1 MSYVPECTEGALGYV
16 SIFVD
21 VLFIFASN
29 SVMVNTSS
37 STTQKITVRRIQ
49 FGHENTFERHWFRGN
64 PFMTHFMNSL
74 HSVFP
79 AGERYFIRSVK
90 WFDKQIQDPEL
101 KERVKAFIGQEVQH
115 GMQHEKF
122 LKTLDAMGLD
132 GTGFE
137 DWYAKNAYA
146 NDEKPSHESVWFGLL
161 EKVVGNEKQQRIG
174 LAITAALEHYTA
186 SIAETVL
193 KHRDISAGMPQD
205 MQQMFLWHAAEE
217 IEHKSVAFDV
227 FKDVAG
233 GAYHERMIGF
243 VFGSAYLLYY
253 IGLGWGHY
261 LLADKEMNKVS
272 LPQAIGESI
281 PTYFKLVAETAKSV
295 LPYVLPDFHPD
306 DSDNDQLA
314 KEFFA
319 ESMPYIEAKSA

>member
-1 MSYVPECTEGALGYV
+1 MSNNAAPATKQ
-16 SIFVD
+16 D
-21 VLFIFASN
+21 
-29 SVMVNTSS
+29 
-37 STTQKITVRRIQ
+37 KITVRRIQ
-49 FGHENTFERHWFRGN
+49 FGHENTMDRHWFRGN

-137 DWYAKNAYA
+137 DWYAKNAYVS
-146 NDEKPSHESVWFGLL
+146 EGKLSHESVWFDLL
-161 EKVVGNEKQQRIG
+161 EKVVGKEAQQRIG
-174 LAITAALEHYTA
+174 LSITAALEHYTA

-193 KHRDISAGMPQD
+193 KHPDISEGMPED
-205 MQQMFLWHAAEE
+205 MRQMFMWHAAEE

-227 FKDVAG
+227 FKEVAG
-233 GAYHERMIGF
+233 GSYGERMIGF
-243 VFGSAYLLYY
+243 AFGSAYLLYY

-261 LLADKEMNKVS
+261 LLADKQLSKVS
-272 LPQAIGESI
+272 LPQAVLESI
-281 PTYFKLVAETAKSV
+281 PTYFKLVTETAKAV
-295 LPYVLPDFHPD
+295 LPYVKPDFHPD
-306 DSDNDQLA
+306 DSDNDLLA
-314 KEFFA
+314 QEFFRKA
-319 ESMPYIEAKSA
+319 QQYIEAKSA

>member
-1 MSYVPECTEGALGYV
+1 MSEKQN
-16 SIFVD
+16 I
-21 VLFIFASN
+21 
-29 SVMVNTSS
+29 
-37 STTQKITVRRIQ
+37 ITVRRIA
-49 FGHENTFERHWFRGN
+49 FGHENTMDRHWFRGN

-137 DWYAKNAYA
+137 DWYAKNAYFSEGKA
-146 NDEKPSHESVWFGLL
+146 SHESVWFGLL
-161 EKVVGNEKQQRIG
+161 EKVVGKEAQERIG
-174 LAITAALEHYTA
+174 LSITAALEHYTA

-193 KHRDISAGMPQD
+193 KHPDISEGMPED
-205 MQQMFLWHAAEE
+205 MRQMFMWHAAEE

-233 GAYHERMIGF
+233 GSYGERMIGF
-243 VFGSAYLLYY
+243 AFGSAYLLYY

-261 LLADKEMNKVS
+261 LLADKQLNKVS
-272 LPQAIGESI
+272 LPQAIAESI
-281 PTYFKLVAETAKSV
+281 PTYFKLVTETVKAV
-295 LPYVLPDFHPD
+295 LPYVKPDFHPD
-306 DSDNDQLA
+306 DSGNDILA
-314 KEFFA
+314 EDFFRRS
-319 ESMPYIEAKSA
+319 ERYIEAKSA

>member
-90 WFDKQIQDPEL
+90 WFDKQIQDPDL

-122 LKTLDAMGLD
+122 LKTLDEMGLD

-146 NDEKPSHESVWFGLL
+146 NDETPSHESVWFGLL
-161 EKVVGNEKQQRIG
+161 EKVVGKEKQQRIG

-319 ESMPYIEAKSA
+319 ESMPYIETKSA